1 MRLPAKLESDWS
13 KTNGDIVPHMH
24 NRGILPTIV
33 WWWGEGAGSGPPPP
47 HHNHHH
53 HRTNVRNISW
63 FFETIY
69 SLCLAPLNLGIKL
82 SYFHKL
88 KKTLSLYCNWPN
100 RDSLPNPYILCGVYW
115 GFAQAEIVLDA

>member
-13 KTNGDIVPHMH
+13 KTNGDIVPHFY
-24 NRGILPTIV
+24 RRLYGDGGRRQV
-33 WWWGEGAGSGPPPP
+33 RAPPPP

-53 HRTNVRNISW
+53 HRTNVRNISR

-88 KKTLSLYCNWPN
+88 KKM
-100 RDSLPNPYILCGVYW
+100 
-115 GFAQAEIVLDA
+115 